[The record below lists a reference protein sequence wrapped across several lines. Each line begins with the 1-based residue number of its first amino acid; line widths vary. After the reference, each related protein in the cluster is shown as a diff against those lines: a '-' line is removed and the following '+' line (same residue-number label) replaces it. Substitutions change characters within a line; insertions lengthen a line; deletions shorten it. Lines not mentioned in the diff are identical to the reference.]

1 MDKRECKHCGQV
13 FVDVNVRWF
22 ANHVRWCDKNPT
34 RNDTENLKKAN
45 NNYRDKTLGEIK
57 EFQVSCFK
65 CKNNFIVKEREKQHP
80 KKNFYYCSRACA
92 NSRNHSDETKQKTS
106 NTFRSK
112 TNSTFYI
119 LKQKRNCLFCNK
131 EFEVKS
137 NSKKTFCNIKCFAQ
151 TRKSSTEYLEYKSKC
166 KFKFNVYHFPDKFD
180 LNLIKEHGWYRP
192 VNKGN
197 NLGGVSRDHMIS
209 IKYGWEN
216 GIDSSIISHPANCKL
231 MVHTENIS
239 KHKKC
244 SLMLEELIE
253 RIKKWDDD
261 LKERSIYE

>member
-1 MDKRECKHCGQV
+1 MNTKICKYCNQT
-13 FVDVNVRWF
+13 FSNVNGRWF
-22 ANHVRWCDKNPT
+22 SNHVRWCELNPNKKQISVESIKNGQ
-34 RNDTENLKKAN
+34 KK
-45 NNYRDKTLGEIK
+45 YYDKTLGEIK
-57 EFQVSCFK
+57 EFEVNCFK
-65 CKNNFIVKEREKQHP
+65 CKNNFIVKEREKQYP
-80 KKNFYYCSRACA
+80 KKDVYYCSRACA
-92 NSRNHSDETKQKTS
+92 NSRNHSNETKQKTS
-106 NTFRSK
+106 DTLRSK
-112 TNSTFYI
+112 TNSTSNS

-137 NSKKTFCNIKCFAQ
+137 NSKKTFCSIKCFAQ
-151 TRKSSTEYLEYKSKC
+151 TKKSSTEYLDYKNKC

-180 LNLIKEHGWYRP
+180 LNLLKEHGWYQP

-231 MVHTENIS
+231 MVHTDNIS

-253 RIKKWDDD
+253 RIKKWDAD
-261 LKERSIYE
+261 L

>member
-1 MDKRECKHCGQV
+1 MDERDCEYCGQV

-34 RNDTENLKKAN
+34 RNNTENLKKAN

-57 EFQVSCFK
+57 EFEVNCFK
-65 CKNNFIVKEREKQHP
+65 CKNNFIVKERSKQHP
-80 KKNFYYCSRACA
+80 KKDAYFCSRACA
-92 NSRNHSDETKQKTS
+92 NTRTHSDLTKARIKQALS
-106 NTFRSK
+106 
-112 TNSTFYI
+112 I
-119 LKQKRNCLFCNK
+119 DKQKRNCLFCNK
-131 EFEVKS
+131 EFEVLPHVA
-137 NSKKTFCNIKCFAQ
+137 KKFCCNKCSCQ
-151 TRKSSTEYLEYKSKC
+151 SRKSSTEYLDYKSKC
-166 KFKFNVYHFPDKFD
+166 KFKFNVYHFPNKFD
-180 LNLIKEHGWYRP
+180 LNLLKEHGWYQP

-231 MVHTENIS
+231 MVHTDNIS

-253 RIKKWDDD
+253 RIKKWDAN
-261 LKERSIYE
+261 L